1 MERTLPLCPFESG
14 TFELPGGRRANVA
27 RYGKVRASGGAKT
40 FPFSGAETRDGKMD
54 RLNGW
59 KTIAAYLRR
68 DERTAR
74 RWAAESGMPVYRM
87 PGPGRGSVYAIAE
100 EIDAWI
106 EADRA
111 QAACSARSISTTIA
125 SVEPSVVTVT
135 PLPWWRRRRTTRAL
149 IASGAMLAAIGA
161 LTLHYS
167 PSRTAPR
174 DTISDDPVARALFL
188 QASYDWNL
196 RSPVSLTRAV
206 REYGATIARDPR
218 MPDAYIGLANSYL
231 LLREY
236 GTMPDANAYM
246 RAQAAAQAAVALA
259 PSSADAHRALAFIAF
274 WWREDRATARR
285 EFARA
290 IALKPEDPLTRH
302 WFATALLANG
312 ESDAALREIE
322 RARELDPGSTA
333 ILADEGLIQYVA
345 GHRAEGIANLRDL
358 AREQPDAISPHRWLA
373 EIALSEGKMADFL
386 RESVITARLRSDA
399 AWLSQATRLEA
410 SGLSPESIEEAMLRD
425 AEQSGAGWFQIA
437 RLAALAGH
445 RAKARDAIQRACK
458 SHEPAAISAVSDL
471 LLARA
476 LSANDIEMACG
487 RAEPLV

>member
-1 MERTLPLCPFESG
+1 
-14 TFELPGGRRANVA
+14 
-27 RYGKVRASGGAKT
+27 
-40 FPFSGAETRDGKMD
+40 MD

-87 PGPGRGSVYAIAE
+87 PGPGRGSVYAVAE

-111 QAACSARSISTTIA
+111 QAACSARPISTTIA
-125 SVEPSVVTVT
+125 PVGPPVVTVT
-135 PLPWWRRRRTTRAL
+135 PLAWWRRRRTTRTL
-149 IASGAMLAAIGA
+149 IASGALLAAIGA

-167 PSRTAPR
+167 SSRTPPGNA
-174 DTISDDPVARALFL
+174 ISDDPVARTLFL

-218 MPDAYIGLANSYL
+218 MPAAYIGLANSYL

-236 GTMPDANAYM
+236 GTMPDADAYM
-246 RAQAAAQAAVALA
+246 RAQAAARAAVALA

-290 IALKPEDPLTRH
+290 LELKPDDPLTHH

-312 ESDAALREIE
+312 ESGAALREIE
-322 RARELDPGSTA
+322 RARELDPEATA
-333 ILADEGLIQYVA
+333 ILADEGLIQYAA
-345 GHRAEGIANLRDL
+345 GYRAEGITDLRDL
-358 AREQPDAISPHRWLA
+358 AREQTDAISPHRWLA
-373 EIALSEGKMADFL
+373 EIALSEGRMADFL

-399 AWLSQATRLEA
+399 GWLSQARRLEA
-410 SGLSPESIEEAMLRD
+410 SGLSPESIKEIMLRN

-437 RLAALAGH
+437 RLAALAGD
-445 RAKARDAIQRACK
+445 RTKAKDAIQRACET
-458 SHEPAAISAVSDL
+458 HEPAAISAGSDL
-471 LLARA
+471 LLARV
-476 LSANDIEMACG
+476 LSKNDIETACG
-487 RAEPLV
+487 RAAPLI